1 MDNDKDISFDLT
13 AGFSNVALC
22 YNQMN
27 TGLLLNYIF
36 FAHRFRSFKI
46 FNSNGCESR
55 LDAGSVLFER
65 ERRTFSQYY
74 YAECVHS
81 YFPRRLRSI
90 QYTVNETKINMDHE
104 QTLSACTICTFFF
117 IFQDIPNV
125 IVPDE
130 FKIIPLGS
138 TSLFIAHGEL

>member
-1 MDNDKDISFDLT
+1 ML
-13 AGFSNVALC
+13 
-22 YNQMN
+22 YNKMN
-27 TGLLLNYIF
+27 IGLLLNYTF
-36 FAHRFRSFKI
+36 FTHRFRSFKI

-90 QYTVNETKINMDHE
+90 QYTVNETEINTETRANTGRVYYMHV
-104 QTLSACTICTFFF
+104 LLY
-117 IFQDIPNV
+117 IPGY
-125 IVPDE
+125 P
-130 FKIIPLGS
+130 S
-138 TSLFIAHGEL
+138 RYRAR